1 VIMSKNF
8 DYFVVLAEMRT
19 GSNFLEESLNDYPGL
34 SCLGEAYNPAFIG
47 RPKLDALCGVTREA
61 RDHDPMT
68 LLAAV
73 RDKTDGLAGF
83 RYFRDHEPR
92 MYAEILGNARCGKII
107 LTRNPLESYVSHK
120 IATQT
125 GQWRLGDMKDAR
137 SARIIFDKGEFE
149 RLLAQLQARQLD
161 ILRILQRSGQTAF
174 YLDYEDIRDLEV
186 LDGLARFLGVAH
198 KKERP
203 TTKTKVQN
211 PSSLRDKVQ
220 NFDEMMGQ
228 LGDFDH
234 FDLGRTP
241 NFEPRRGPAVPQM
254 LACREAGL
262 LYLPLKGA
270 ADDRIAAWLEAVG
283 GGLLSGFNQ
292 KTLRQWKRRHPGH
305 RSFTVL
311 RHPVARLHTVFCRH
325 ILNPGDDCFDDIRKM
340 LRQKY
345 NIALPKGVPGAAYT
359 IEQHRTAFLQ
369 FAAWVK
375 GNLSGQ
381 TSLRVDPAWATQ
393 AACVQGFG
401 GFMQPDLLIREDELA
416 ADLTHLSAKMG
427 LSAPDMAPVAAD
439 SPFALEQVWDD
450 SVEAAVKA
458 AYQRDYMVFGFA
470 PWSG

>member
-1 VIMSKNF
+1 MSKNF

-34 SCLGEAYNPAFIG
+34 SCLGEAYNSVFIG
-47 RPKLDALCGVTREA
+47 KPKLDALCGVTLA
-61 RDHDPMT
+61 MRDYDPMS
-68 LLAAV
+68 LLAAI
-73 RDKTDGLAGF
+73 RDKTEGLAGF
-83 RYFRDHEPR
+83 RYFRDHDPR
-92 MYAEILGNARCGKII
+92 MHDEILGNTRCGKII
-107 LTRNPLESYVSHK
+107 LTRNPLDSYVSHK
-120 IATQT
+120 IASQT
-125 GQWRLGDMKDAR
+125 GQWRLGDIKDAR
-137 SARIIFDKGEFE
+137 SARINFDMGEFE
-149 RLLAQLQARQLD
+149 TLLAQLQSRQLQ

-186 LDGLARFLGVAH
+186 LDGLARFLGVTH
-198 KKERP
+198 KKERA
-203 TTKTKVQN
+203 TTTTKVQN

-220 NFDEMMGQ
+220 NFDEMTRQ
-228 LGDFDH
+228 LGGFNH

-241 NFEPRRGPAVPQM
+241 NFEPRRGAGVPLI

-262 LYLPLKGA
+262 LYLPITGA
-270 ADDRIAAWLEAVG
+270 ADSRIPAWLEAVG
-283 GGLLSGFNQ
+283 SGLLSGFNQ
-292 KTLRQWKRRHPGH
+292 KTLRQWKRKHPGH

-325 ILNPGDDCFDDIRKM
+325 ILNPGEDCFDDIRKI

-345 NIALPKGVPGAAYT
+345 NIALPKGAPGEEYSV
-359 IEQHRTAFLQ
+359 EQHRAAFLQ
-369 FAAWVK
+369 FATWVK

-401 GFMQPDLLIREDELA
+401 SFMQPDLLIREEELA

-427 LSAPDMAPVAAD
+427 LSAPDMAAVAAD
-439 SPFALEQVWDD
+439 RPFALERVWDD

-458 AYQRDYMVFGFA
+458 AYQRDYMMFGFG
-470 PWSG
+470 PWRR